1 MWCIKSIAR
10 TLSFSLNTNNSNC
23 EISQTAFQSSIPK
36 IFNQRFPRFSINNSQ
51 DFQSSIPKIF
61 NQQFPRFSIICVQ
74 RYKLSSI
81 FTIILP
87 FLY

>member
-36 IFNQRFPRFSINNSQ
+36 IFNQQFPRFSINNSQ

-61 NQQFPRFSIICVQ
+61 NYLRTKIQIIFDFHHNPAVFMQ
-74 RYKLSSI
+74 EK
-81 FTIILP
+81 
-87 FLY
+87 